1 MIRRRRLR
9 ATENLRALVRET
21 SVSVSDLIY
30 PLFVIEGND
39 IKNPIDSMPGIYQY
53 SLDRIDEELDRIRE
67 AGVKGVLLF
76 GIPAHKDE
84 CGTEAYNEHGIIQE
98 AIRYIKKV
106 FPELVVIADICLCE
120 YTSHGHCG
128 LIKDGIILNDETLL
142 LLAKTAVTCAQAGAD
157 MVAPSNMMDGHIA
170 AIREALDEA
179 GCKMTPIMAYSAKMA
194 SGYYGPFRDAAHSA
208 PGFGDRKTYQMD
220 YHNPREAMRDIQD
233 DIDEGADIIIIK
245 PALAFLDILKTAS
258 WETDMPLCAYN
269 VSGEYSMVK
278 AAAANGWID
287 EKKIVMENMIGMKR
301 AGAQMIITYH
311 ALDVAKWL
319 REEQRFAAG
328 KGDAAVENEV
338 SRIAR
343 RSIEKNH

>member
-1 MIRRRRLR
+1 MKLNTLRPRRLR
-9 ATENLRALVRET
+9 LNSAVRDMVRENSL
-21 SVSVSDLIY
+21 SVKDLIY
-30 PLFVIEGND
+30 PIFVVAGENVKEEI
-39 IKNPIDSMPGIYQY
+39 PSMPDVYHLSVDNAVKVAKEVY
-53 SLDRIDEELDRIRE
+53 EL
-67 AGVKGVLLF
+67 
-76 GIPAHKDE
+76 GIPAIEVFGLPEYKDE
-84 CGTEAYNEHGIIQE
+84 IGSSAWDLNSPVQRAMRAIKEAVPN
-98 AIRYIKKV
+98 
-106 FPELVVIADICLCE
+106 LVIVGDVCLCQ
-120 YTSHGHCG
+120 YTTHGHCG
-128 LIKDGIILNDETLL
+128 QLCGHEVDNDATLK
-142 LLAKTAVTCAQAGAD
+142 LLAKVAVSQAQSGAD
-157 MVAPSNMMDGHIA
+157 IIAPSDMMDGRIA
-170 AIREALDEA
+170 VIREALDEA

-319 REEQRFAAG
+319 REE
-328 KGDAAVENEV
+328 
-338 SRIAR
+338 
-343 RSIEKNH
+343 